1 MLRIY
6 HCNQCNWVWAN
17 RMGKKPHICPNPHCH
32 SLRWSEPSR
41 PWSVKN
47 A

>member
-6 HCNQCNWVWAN
+6 HCNQCQWVWAN
-17 RMGKKPHICPNPHCH
+17 RNGKEPKVCPNPHCH
-32 SLRWSEPSR
+32 SLRWLEPYK
-41 PWSVKN
+41 PWGMKN